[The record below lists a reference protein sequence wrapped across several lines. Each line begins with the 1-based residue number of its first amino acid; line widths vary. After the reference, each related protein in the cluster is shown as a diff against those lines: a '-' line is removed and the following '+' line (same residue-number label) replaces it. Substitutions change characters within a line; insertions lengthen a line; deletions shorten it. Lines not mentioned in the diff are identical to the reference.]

1 MDSPGTMTVS
11 TATYSI
17 DTMGKIL
24 TRLTI
29 TNRVDQIR
37 AAYGNIPADAV
48 RSVTLDDVLVHKG
61 ARTLCL
67 PSEVIAQLGLAL
79 LREAT
84 VSTAT
89 GVGTA
94 RIFQD
99 AKISLLGREG
109 NFECLEL
116 PGGRQ
121 PLIGVIPLEMLGIEP
136 DLRHQRLR
144 LLPENANETYLTIL

>member
-1 MDSPGTMTVS
+1 MS
-11 TATYSI
+11 TTTRADA

-24 TRLTI
+24 TRLTV
-29 TNRVDQIR
+29 TNRLDEGR
-37 AAYGNIPADAV
+37 AANGDIPAEAV
-48 RSVTLDDVLVHKG
+48 RSVTIDDVLVDTG
-61 ARTLCL
+61 ATTLCL
-67 PSEVIAQLGLAL
+67 PSEIIAQLGLAL

-89 GVGTA
+89 GLGTA

-99 AKISLLGREG
+99 AKVSLLGREG
-109 NFECLEL
+109 TFECLEL

-136 DLRHQRLR
+136 DLRNQRLR